1 MFENVTTAYDL
12 RDATWEILIMLG
24 VAFLL
29 GYLLRGCKKCVSCKS
44 DGERVGVDSGKNI
57 NLDNNSDTSNSF
69 TTDNSA
75 TMSVVSGVTAL
86 SVFGKDFSSDDLK
99 IVEGIGPKIEELLK
113 DAGIRNWS
121 DLADTSVDRLKEI
134 LEKAGD
140 RFRMHEPTT
149 WPEQSA
155 MARDGKWEALKKYQD
170 FLIGGK

>member
-1 MFENVTTAYDL
+1 MFENVTAAYDL
-12 RDATWEILIMLG
+12 RDATWEILTMLG

-44 DGERVGVDSGKNI
+44 DRERADVDSSKNI
-57 NLDNNSDTSNSF
+57 NPDNNSDTNNSF
-69 TTDNSA
+69 TTDNSDA
-75 TMSVVSGVTAL
+75 MPVVSGVTAL
-86 SVFGKDFSSDDLK
+86 SVFGKDFSSEDLK

-113 DAGIRNWS
+113 NAGIKNWT
-121 DLADTSVDRLKEI
+121 DLSSTSVDRLKEI
-134 LEKAGD
+134 LNEAGD
-140 RFRMHEPTT
+140 RFRMHEPAT